1 MSTTRPH
8 RPSGKVVLVTGAASG
23 IGRALAH
30 SFCAQGDRVALVD
43 RDEQGLARVAAE
55 LSGPGAGPSIHPCD
69 VTDLDACR
77 AAVAE
82 AVSHH
87 GGIDV
92 LINNAGITHRSLF
105 ADTDPSV
112 IRRVME
118 VNFFGAVNFT
128 HAALDT
134 VVARRGMIVA
144 ISSVAGFAPLVAR
157 TGYAASKHALHGFFG
172 SLRAELRHRGTSVL
186 LVCPS
191 YAATSIDASALG
203 GDGQRVGGRKATI
216 GRLMS
221 AEEVAEAIVRAVN
234 RRAERLLLSPVT
246 KSSYWLWTLVPRAY
260 ERLMRASHKG
270 ELEG

>member
-1 MSTTRPH
+1 MSTTRAA
-8 RPSGKVVLVTGAASG
+8 RPSAEVVLVTGAASG

-30 SFCAQGDRVALVD
+30 SFSAQGCRLALVD
-43 RDEQGLARVAAE
+43 RDQDGLARVAAE
-55 LSGPGAGPSIHPCD
+55 LALRGAEASAHLCD
-69 VTDLDACR
+69 VTDLEACR

-82 AVSHH
+82 GIARH

-128 HAALDT
+128 HAALET

-172 SLRAELRHRGTSVL
+172 SLRAELRHRGTGVL

-216 GRLMS
+216 GRLLS
-221 AEEVAEAIVRAVN
+221 AEEMADAIVRAVN

-246 KSSYWLWTLVPRAY
+246 KSSYWLWTLVPRVY
-260 ERLMRASHKG
+260 EHLMRASHEG